1 MAQREW
7 NSSLMDCSPCGT
19 CMMATWLPCLVFGKT
34 SERMRDPN
42 LTNYSP
48 LNGECFMIS
57 ALGSIGF
64 GWLYLMSKRTD
75 IRQQFGID
83 GSECGDCCT
92 AYWCPCCVLIQHEN
106 EVIGRTQY
114 APVTEGYQSQG
125 DSMKMQGM

>member
-1 MAQREW
+1 
-7 NSSLMDCSPCGT
+7 
-19 CMMATWLPCLVFGKT
+19 
-34 SERMRDPN
+34 MRDPN

-48 LNGECFMIS
+48 VNGECFMIS

>member
-19 CMMATWLPCLVFGKT
+19 SMMATWLPCLVFGKT

-42 LTNYSP
+42 LKNYSP

-57 ALGSIGF
+57 ALGSIG
-64 GWLYLMSKRTD
+64 YLMSKRTD